1 MNTQTIVLNRN
12 NVVLGT
18 NNTKYIYQFPKKI
31 KIDGQEIALAS
42 LNMYYSWPN
51 IQAMYNNNVFTY
63 VWWDYQGNLTNTQ
76 NIIIPDGNYSI
87 SVLSSFIQSQM
98 LLRGHYLKQAT
109 SQNKIYFISFIENPT
124 YYATEITINSM
135 FAYGSQTDY
144 INENIPVSHT
154 DPITGQTYWTGW
166 KMPSTRQY
174 PQVVFTQSS
183 KMREFLG
190 FNAGTYPIAG
200 TPVNSMYDILGQIAP
215 MTYPVS
221 AINIQSNFCYSD
233 IAIPNNILF
242 SFSQGNSTYGDLI
255 IKDPQN
261 LIWCRIP
268 DGIYN
273 QLELLFIDQDFNP
286 LKILDNQ
293 LNITI
298 LIRDIN

>member
-12 NVVLGT
+12 NVITGT
-18 NNTKYIYQFPKKI
+18 NNTKYVYQFPQKLH
-31 KIDGQEIALAS
+31 IDGQEIALAS

-63 VWWDYQGNLTNTQ
+63 VWWDYLGNLTSVQ
-76 NIIIPDGNYSI
+76 NITIPDGNYSI
-87 SVLSSFIQSQM
+87 SILSSFIQSQM
-98 LLRGHYLKQAT
+98 LLRGHYLKQA
-109 SQNKIYFISFIENPT
+109 SNQNKVFFISFTENPT
-124 YYATEITINSM
+124 YYATELIFYSM
-135 FAYGSQTDY
+135 YAFGTQTEF
-144 INENIPVSHT
+144 INENQPVSRI
-154 DPITGQTYWTGW
+154 DPDTGATVWSGW
-166 KMPSTRQY
+166 KMPAVREY
-174 PQVVFTQSS
+174 PKVIFSESS

-190 FNAGTYPIAG
+190 FNVGTYPPLY
-200 TPVNSMYDILGQIAP
+200 TPVNSMFDMLGQIAP

-221 AINIQSNFCYSD
+221 AINIQSNFCYSN

-242 SFSQGNSTYGDLI
+242 SFSQGNSSYGDLI
-255 IKDPQN
+255 VKDPQN

-286 LKILDNQ
+286 MKILDNQ

-298 LIRDIN
+298 LIRDV